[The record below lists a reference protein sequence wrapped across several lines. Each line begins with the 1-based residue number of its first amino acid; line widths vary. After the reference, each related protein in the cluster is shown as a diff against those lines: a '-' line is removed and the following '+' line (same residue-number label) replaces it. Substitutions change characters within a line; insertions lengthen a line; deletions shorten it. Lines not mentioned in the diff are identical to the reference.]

1 MAAIKNMQGGQPM
14 QGAQMERSGSQMD
27 MSGPRSG
34 SPGSGDAPS
43 PKRPRL
49 EGGNMQQMSQG
60 RPGQPAQ
67 MQGNQVGPSD
77 IPSDPAL
84 AHTHELML
92 RYGLDP
98 AAHADVLSNLST
110 KPTNIQVQNLQ
121 LYSQSVNEQL
131 KQQMENSMNKS
142 QSNTQKGMPPNMG
155 PGAQGSPMSQQ
166 GMDGATPDFY
176 AAANAR
182 MPMQAN
188 NPQAVAAAAAAGQG
202 NNNGNHALQDYQ
214 MQLMLL
220 EQQNKKR
227 LLMARQEQ
235 DSMAHPGAQPNGQFP
250 TGASPQGIQRAG
262 NPSPNPSDMQRG
274 RLLHGEAVASCGFA
288 SNLYLP
294 LAGMMDASQVPPNV
308 RAQMM
313 QNGQMTMRPPSSHPM
328 GQMPPGQQMEMM
340 RQQGQMMTNGNF
352 PPGQQPP
359 GGMMPGQQGP
369 NQQQPMGTPRQQNS
383 NMPPPPAPGANSS
396 GTGPSSPSQ
405 QSAAPPTPSQT
416 NKPKPGAK
424 NEPKKKVSSDEHG
437 VTPAELTAEQ
447 GAANKKGGA
456 APNATPASES
466 EQPPT
471 PTPATPITPMN
482 PNSFGKGQQLPNG
495 QAASA
500 QQANAQAHS
509 QNQQQQN
516 AVQPPAAGG
525 QPDMNAPFG
534 SLDNN
539 QFPDMNL
546 DFTLE
551 GGDVLDNFD
560 FDSFLNESDGD
571 GAFAFDAQLAFGD
584 GLDTGIENAN

>member
-1 MAAIKNMQGGQPM
+1 MAALKNMQGGPQM

-43 PKRPRL
+43 PKRARL
-49 EGGNMQQMSQG
+49 DGGNAQQMNQG
-60 RPGQPAQ
+60 RPGQPGQ
-67 MQGNQVGPSD
+67 MQGNQVGPASEL
-77 IPSDPAL
+77 PSDPAH
-84 AHTHELML
+84 AHTHKLL
-92 RYGLDP
+92 LDRGLDP
-98 AAHADVLSNLST
+98 ANFAGVIPELST
-110 KPTNIQVQNLQ
+110 TPTNVQVQNVE
-121 LYSQSVNEQL
+121 LYSQSLQ
-131 KQQMENSMNKS
+131 KQMESAMNKT

-155 PGAQGSPMSQQ
+155 PGGAQGSPMSQQ
-166 GMDGATPDFY
+166 GMDGATSEFY
-176 AAANAR
+176 AAANGR

-250 TGASPQGIQRAG
+250 PGASPQGMQRAG

-274 RLLHGEAVASCGFA
+274 RLLQGEAVASQQP
-288 SNLYLP
+288 SRNLYLP
-294 LAGMMDASQVPPNV
+294 FAGMMDPSQVPPNM

-313 QNGQMTMRPPSSHPM
+313 QNGQMARPPSSHPM
-328 GQMPPGQQMEMM
+328 AQLPPDQQMQIM
-340 RQQGQMMTNGNF
+340 RQQQQMMPNGQF

-359 GGMMPGQQGP
+359 GMMPGQQPGG
-369 NQQQPMGTPRQQNS
+369 QQPMGTPRQQNS
-383 NMPPPPAPGANSS
+383 NMPPPPAPANSS

-405 QSAAPPTPSQT
+405 QGAAPPTPNQT
-416 NKPKPGAK
+416 NKAKPGAK
-424 NEPKKKVSSDEHG
+424 NEPKKKVSIPSLR
-437 VTPAELTAEQ
+437 TRPTMLSQAQ

-456 APNATPASES
+456 APNAAPATEA

-471 PTPATPITPMN
+471 PTPPTPMTPMN
-482 PNSFGKGQQLPNG
+482 ANSFGKGQQQQQQQMPNS
-495 QAASA
+495 QSAAAA
-500 QQANAQAHS
+500 QQANAQAHN
-509 QNQQQQN
+509 QNQQQQQN
-516 AVQPPAAGG
+516 AVQPPAAGA
-525 QPDMNAPFG
+525 PDMNAPFG
-534 SLDNN
+534 SLDNG

-560 FDSFLNESDGD
+560 FDSFLNNDGD
-571 GAFAFDAQLAFGD
+571 GGFGFDANLAFGD
-584 GLDTGIENAN
+584 GELGIEGAN